1 MSEFPTLSEMGI
13 ANPGEIDRYSL
24 STTNHIDVLRI
35 FYKRKKGSFLPTS
48 KRFEFGRSL
57 KTVMVDGGTR
67 TTDIV
72 HEISPFLQ
80 KALQELDRLI
90 DVKKSNIEHAVLVKH
105 ELQRLHQEMSS
116 QMSYIESLIDDM

>member
-13 ANPGEIDRYSL
+13 ANPGQIDRYSL
-24 STTNHIDVLRI
+24 STTNHIDSLRI
-35 FYKRKKGSFLPTS
+35 FYKRKKGSLLPTS
-48 KRFEFGRSL
+48 KRFEFGRSTR
-57 KTVMVDGGTR
+57 TVMADGGTQ

-72 HEISPFLQ
+72 HDISPFLQ
-80 KALQELDRLI
+80 RALQELDKLI
-90 DVKKSNIEHAVLVKH
+90 DAKKSSIGHAKVVKR